1 MKIIYRPHRGSLSQ
15 SIREARIFNSEE
27 EMKAWIVEEW
37 AKPFGYKLFN
47 IEDIV
52 IDKEEIND
60 NCIYWK
66 ETRYFWIKRCGSEFY
81 SYPQCIGMC
90 ATKFPEVINELW
102 NK

>member
-37 AKPFGYKLFN
+37 ARPFGYKLFN

-60 NCIYWK
+60 SRIYWK
-66 ETRYFWIKRCGSEFY
+66 DTRYVCIKRCGSEFY

-90 ATKFPEVINELW
+90 ATKFPEVINGLYS
-102 NK
+102 K

>member
-60 NCIYWK
+60 NRIYWK
-66 ETRYFWIKRCGSEFY
+66 DTRYVCIKRCGSKFY